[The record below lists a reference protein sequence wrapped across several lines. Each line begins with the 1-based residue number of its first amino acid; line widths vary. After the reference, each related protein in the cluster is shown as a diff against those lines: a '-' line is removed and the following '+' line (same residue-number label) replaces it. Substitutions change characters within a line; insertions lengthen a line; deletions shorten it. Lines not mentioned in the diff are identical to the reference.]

1 MNSATNPS
9 IQQSLRSAEE
19 RARKGVEW
27 VPDSPAYLANPYPTY
42 QKLRERDPVH
52 WSASTNQFVL
62 TRYGDI
68 DRVLRD
74 DVNFSKDFTKGDV
87 RKRAVFA
94 RSQVPRS
101 VLTMDP
107 PDHMRV
113 RRLVNRAFTPRAV
126 AQMEEYIRS
135 TAHELLDRVEDA
147 SEFDLMAAL
156 AGPLPCIVITR
167 MIGVP
172 EQDVDRF
179 MQWQRRTL
187 RILEPTLP
195 DGELARILE
204 AERNFS
210 DYLAD
215 IIEQRREEPRDDL
228 VTGLVQA
235 EDAGDKLTPAETRAT
250 LRLLLVAGNATT
262 TGLIGNGMRALLL
275 HGEQLELLRSQPQL
289 MGNALEEL
297 LRYDAPLQ
305 LDPRF
310 TATNLEIG
318 GRRIASDSRITCV
331 LGAANRDPELFE
343 RPDELDITR
352 SSKAHLS
359 FGRGIHYCLG
369 AALARLEGRI
379 AFEVLLERYSDIRFG
394 AREPQYGNS
403 AALRGLEHLDIRV
416 RRTARATASR
426 GSTGLPQLPSTN

>member
-1 MNSATNPS
+1 MKSATRPATLPN
-9 IQQSLRSAEE
+9 QRLKSAEDCG
-19 RARKGVEW
+19 RNGAEW
-27 VPDSPAYLANPYPTY
+27 LPNSPEYLANPYPTY
-42 QKLRERDPVH
+42 RKLRERDPVH
-52 WSASTNQFVL
+52 WSASTSQFVL
-62 TRYGDI
+62 TRYDDI

-107 PDHMRV
+107 PDHTRL
-113 RRLVNRAFTPRAV
+113 RRLVNRAFTPRV
-126 AQMEEYIRS
+126 MAQMEEYIRS
-135 TAHELLDRVEDA
+135 TAHQLLDRVGDA
-147 SEFDLMAAL
+147 SEFDLMAVL

-172 EQDVDRF
+172 RQDVDRF
-179 MQWQRRTL
+179 MRWQRRTL
-187 RILEPTLP
+187 RILEPTLR

-204 AERNFS
+204 AEKNFA
-210 DYLAD
+210 DYLAN

-228 VTGLVQA
+228 VTRLVQA

-250 LRLLLVAGNATT
+250 LRLLLVAGNETT
-262 TGLIGNGMRALLL
+262 TSLIGNGVRALLL
-275 HGEQLELLRSQPQL
+275 HAEQLELLRSRPDM

-297 LRYDAPLQ
+297 LRYDAPIQ

-310 TATNLEIG
+310 AATNLEIG
-318 GRRIASDSRITCV
+318 GRRIAPDSRITCV

-343 RPDELDITR
+343 QPDELDIAR
-352 SSKAHLS
+352 SGKTHIA
-359 FGRGIHYCLG
+359 FGLGIHYCLG

-379 AFEVLLERYSDIRFG
+379 ALEALLERYADIRFG
-394 AREPQYGNS
+394 ARQPEYRKS

-416 RRTARATASR
+416 RRTTRAPRAETR
-426 GSTGLPQLPSTN
+426 